1 MKVNFDESLKNQQ
14 PENKKSLKN
23 VDFSNKTERR
33 FSYNMLQTCMGM
45 MAEAL
50 LIETDYEKSKE
61 NDEIVEDI

>member
-1 MKVNFDESLKNQQ
+1 MKTNFDESLKTKQ

-23 VDFSNKTERR
+23 VDFSDETEKR
-33 FSYNMLQTCMGM
+33 FSYNALQTCMEM

-50 LIETDYEKSKE
+50 LIEMDYEKSKE